1 MIAGKLNTKKLFES
15 LDETTSQL
23 QQMISSLNENEINII
38 PFENSWTSA
47 QLVTHVTK
55 SNKAIVQALHME
67 GKKTERNPGE
77 RAQELKTTFLNFT
90 TKFQSP
96 EFIVPTEKTYQ
107 KETLITDLKK
117 SNKQLEEMRD
127 KVNLSEIIS
136 LPAFGEITKLE
147 LLYFVLYHTQR
158 HIHQLKNILKS
169 LETINFNYNDN

>member
-1 MIAGKLNTKKLFES
+1 MITEKLNTKELFES

-23 QQMISSLNENEINII
+23 LQMISSLNENEINTI
-38 PFENSWTSA
+38 PFKNSWTAA

-55 SNKAIVQALHME
+55 SNKAIAQALHME

-77 RAQELKTTFLNFT
+77 RAQELKTTFINFKI
-90 TKFQSP
+90 KFQSP
-96 EFIVPTEKTYQ
+96 EFIVPTEKMYL
-107 KETLITDLKK
+107 KENLIMDLKK
-117 SNKQLEEMRD
+117 SNEQLGELRD

-169 LETINFNYNDN
+169 LETINFNYTEN